1 MESRKIISIISETIF
16 LGVYRKREIVRL
28 SDRGERE
35 RKKERYKRDA

>member
-16 LGVYRKREIVRL
+16 LGVYRKREREREIARL

-35 RKKERYKRDA
+35 REA